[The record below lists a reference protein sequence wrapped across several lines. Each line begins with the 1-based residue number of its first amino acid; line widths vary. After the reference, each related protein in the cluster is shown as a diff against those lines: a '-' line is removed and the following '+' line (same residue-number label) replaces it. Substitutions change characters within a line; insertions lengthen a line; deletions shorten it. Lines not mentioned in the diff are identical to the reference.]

1 MTDYKGPVCRGS
13 WALGTACQRCERCIE
28 TKPRM
33 VADVALPPMG
43 TDPNILSRLAKELD
57 TERTRADEAEKRE
70 RELREGITAVLEAWE
85 TAKGNDLFYRLC
97 ALIQPEADP
106 LVEAIEA
113 MRQTAKELRECPNRD
128 CNLVMQ
134 AIMWENKALDTLAR
148 HRLERS
154 EPVGWMVETRDE
166 KWLSFERENPDAIGI
181 EYTET
186 PLYTTTPEP
195 VAEIERLR
203 EALWTPGE
211 KAWAGLARDL
221 MMAFDMGCRTPREI
235 FQHLDRCGKPIPQ
248 WLRDEG
254 EMKHLDHV
262 PSKGTRA
269 MIIYRAM
276 LEPALAA
283 LGEAS

>member
-1 MTDYKGPVCRGS
+1 MTMDNAQVTG
-13 WALGTACQRCERCIE
+13 LGDLGQYIQHKHNCTLGMRMGKECECGL
-28 TKPRM
+28 T
-33 VADVALPPMG
+33 
-43 TDPNILSRLAKELD
+43 
-57 TERTRADEAEKRE
+57 
-70 RELREGITAVLEAWE
+70 
-85 TAKGNDLFYRLC
+85 
-97 ALIQPEADP
+97 
-106 LVEAIEA
+106 
-113 MRQTAKELRECPNRD
+113 
-128 CNLVMQ
+128 
-134 AIMWENKALDTLAR
+134 DTLAL

-154 EPVGWMVETRDE
+154 EPVAFQQGVDQWMDVCFGEAIKADRVERCDRFIEEALEFVQSVGYSAERAHALVDYVFNRDIGE
-166 KWLSFERENPDAIGI
+166 VNQEVGGVMVTLAAACNTVGVDMQKAAETELARVWTKVEAIRAKQAAKPTGSALPVA
-181 EYTET
+181 TT
-186 PLYTTTPEP
+186 PPEP

-254 EMKHLDHV
+254 EMRHLDHV